1 MGIAYLV
8 GGTATGLLGLVA
20 IVLALINPKMRL
32 INWLIRT
39 WGRIAVF
46 FVGVKV
52 DVVGAELLDPNQPYM
67 LVSNHQSAVD
77 PPIHAANLPVSVR
90 FLAKKELFKVP
101 IFGRAMRAVGM
112 VETDRKAGIAGH
124 RTLNQQV
131 ARVMELEKS
140 LIIYPEGTRTED
152 GNLRSFKKGAFRIAI
167 DNDLPV
173 VPLTLHGAFEAW
185 PPGSR
190 ICHGGRRHGVLRR
203 LTAPVELNP
212 IDSPLGS
219 TGATSPPRPAAAALP
234 ERVEVYGVVMAV
246 GHRGALHGRRRQ
258 PADFPQHDAK
268 GKDPLDPARGRRGRA
283 GCDLR

>member
-20 IVLALINPKMRL
+20 IVLALINPRMRL
-32 INWLIRT
+32 INRLIRT

-101 IFGRAMRAVGM
+101 IFGRAMRGVGM

-124 RTLNQQV
+124 RALNQQI

-152 GNLRSFKKGAFRIAI
+152 GHLRSFKKGAFRIAI

-173 VPLTLHGAFEAW
+173 VPLTLYGAFEAW
-185 PPGSR
+185 PSGSR
-190 ICHGGRRHGVLRR
+190 ICHGGRVTIVIHEPIP
-203 LTAPVELNP
+203 TDDLNASD
-212 IDSPLGS
+212 IN
-219 TGATSPPRPAAAALP
+219 
-234 ERVEVYGVVMAV
+234 
-246 GHRGALHGRRRQ
+246 
-258 PADFPQHDAK
+258 
-268 GKDPLDPARGRRGRA
+268 
-283 GCDLR
+283 DLRDRTREIMGKTLERLQAEA